1 MTAADPEPQ
10 IAAKAL
16 LGLWRVQ
23 ADSLRRYLDVAATP
37 TRLYELVSADVR
49 RAARLL
55 DTGLRTF
62 AAPASAASE
71 PSG

>member
-1 MTAADPEPQ
+1 
-10 IAAKAL
+10 
-16 LGLWRVQ
+16 
-23 ADSLRRYLDVAATP
+23 
-37 TRLYELVSADVR
+37 VSADVR

-62 AAPASAASE
+62 AAPASAVSE